1 MGYAFI
7 NFIDSAFILDF
18 YHEYNSCRWSTFNSE
33 KVCRI
38 AYGRIQ
44 GKRKLIRHFEKSKV
58 WKNPNHNIK
67 PLVIN
72 TKKVDENEVQKI
84 LNKYCGKRFKD
95 KMDDTKEDIDFQ
107 EESKFLHDQ
116 QQENLANLN
125 KNLPSEIEVIG
136 ETEEIVNDEPVLS
149 KVNAKRNS
157 SKPAAVCDKLDGNG
171 QGKRTAS
178 NDDKEALNS
187 DEEKNK
193 SSIVVKES
201 LIEKLKFNF
210 KNI

>member
-1 MGYAFI
+1 
-7 NFIDSAFILDF
+7 
-18 YHEYNSCRWSTFNSE
+18 
-33 KVCRI
+33 
-38 AYGRIQ
+38 
-44 GKRKLIRHFEKSKV
+44 
-58 WKNPNHNIK
+58 
-67 PLVIN
+67 
-72 TKKVDENEVQKI
+72 

-136 ETEEIVNDEPVLS
+136 DTEEIVNDEPVLS

-157 SKPAAVCDKLDGNG
+157 SKPAAVCDKLDENG

-201 LIEKLKFNF
+201 LIEKLKFNCCVWYQ
-210 KNI
+210 KR